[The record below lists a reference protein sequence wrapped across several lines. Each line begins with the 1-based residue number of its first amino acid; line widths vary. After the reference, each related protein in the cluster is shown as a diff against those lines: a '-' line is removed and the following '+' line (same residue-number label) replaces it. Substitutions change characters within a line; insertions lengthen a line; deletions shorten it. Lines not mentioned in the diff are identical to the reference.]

1 MRIKTYLKESGMRM
15 LTFLAAVSLAL
26 SPVKAG
32 AADEIKLGN
41 ISVTAQGWALYA
53 AEQKGYFK
61 EENLK
66 VRKFIVRSVSKAMQ
80 ALSANSTNI
89 LFPGSTSGMIRARV
103 KKAPVTI
110 IGGGFSK
117 ALYDL
122 IAGAKYKKVEDLRGT
137 TTGVINLTSG
147 STILL
152 KTVLAAHGL
161 HYPKDFDMLVVGG
174 TPDRFAA
181 VKSGGVSAAM
191 VTPPTSFK
199 ALEAGLNVLANIG
212 NYLPDYQFN
221 MIGANSDWLKGN
233 RDVAVR
239 FLKCMIKAQRFLND
253 PKNKEEAIDILE
265 KGNKIKRK
273 FAQMSYKMIMEDL
286 KPMPTDA
293 SVSTKAMD
301 VLIKVLV
308 ENKKLKKS
316 YPASTFIDDSYRK
329 EALKRL
335 GG

>member
-1 MRIKTYLKESGMRM
+1 MRIKTYLKEYGMRI
-15 LTFLAAVSLAL
+15 LTLLAAASLAL

-32 AADEIKLGN
+32 AADEIKLGS
-41 ISVTAQGWALYA
+41 ISNTAQGWALYVA
-53 AEQKGYFK
+53 IDKGYFK

-66 VRKFIVRSVSKAMQ
+66 LRRFIVRSVSKAMQ
-80 ALSANSTNI
+80 ALSSNSTDL
-89 LFPGSTSGMIRARV
+89 LFPASTSGIIRAQV
-103 KKAPVTI
+103 KKAPITI

-122 IAGAKYKKVEDLRGT
+122 IAGAKYKKVEDLKGT
-137 TTGVINLTSG
+137 TTGVINVTSG

-152 KTVLAAHGL
+152 KKVLAAHGL

-221 MIGANSDWLKGN
+221 AIGANTNWLKAN
-233 RDVAVR
+233 RDVAVG
-239 FLKCMIKAQRFLND
+239 FLTGMIKGQRFIND
-253 PKNKEEAIDILE
+253 PKNKEETIDILV
-265 KGNKIKRK
+265 KFNKIKRK
-273 FAQMSYKMIMEDL
+273 YAQMSYKMIVEDL

-293 SVSTKAMD
+293 SVSTKATN

-308 ENKKLKKS
+308 ENKKLKKT
-316 YPASTFIDDSYRK
+316 YPASTFIDDSFRQ